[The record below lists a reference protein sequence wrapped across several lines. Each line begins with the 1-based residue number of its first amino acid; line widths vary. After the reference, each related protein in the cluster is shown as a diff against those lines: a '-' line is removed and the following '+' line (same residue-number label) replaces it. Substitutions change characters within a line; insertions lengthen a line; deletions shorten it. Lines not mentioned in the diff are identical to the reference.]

1 MSYGAEIPMTGKK
14 AEYAAEVPSQGL
26 VRLVHARRGHM
37 SARQRLEGGRSLL
50 ARATQSRRRPELSPG
65 HQIGWALAAGTM
77 AIVAAIGLRE
87 WHGAYALSYAVIGGH
102 VDREGLIEVES
113 PIPASVRF
121 SDGTEVLLDPQAKAS
136 VRSVDGHGARV
147 SLTQGTA
154 HVDVFHKPEASW
166 LFDAGPFLIK
176 VTGTAF
182 SLAWKPADQQLDL
195 KMDRGTVEV
204 SGPLS
209 DGSILLRAG
218 QHLIVRVRQRETLIR
233 DAEEDVGPQRPPPD
247 ARPAEPTPSDAAAA
261 AVTTV
266 DSAAAVGS
274 VSGASRAVGRR
285 LENVDWSA
293 DLARGSSEAIVGEA
307 ERLGLE
313 ATLAGASRENL
324 AALADAARYVRHDD
338 LARRALLA
346 QRRRFPGSS
355 AARDASFLLGRLE
368 ESRND
373 VAGAMGW
380 FDRYLSESPSGTY
393 ASEAL
398 GRKMLLVR
406 PLYGEARASAVARD
420 YLSRFPQGVYAARAQ
435 ALTHAP

>member
-1 MSYGAEIPMTGKK
+1 MSFGAEFPMTGKK
-14 AEYAAEVPSQGL
+14 AEYAAEVPSEAL
-26 VRLVHARRGHM
+26 VQLVHARRGHM
-37 SARQRLEGGRSLL
+37 STRQRLEGARSLL
-50 ARATQSRRRPELSPG
+50 ARATRSRRRTGLSLG
-65 HQIGWALAAGTM
+65 RKVGWAVGVGA
-77 AIVAAIGLRE
+77 VAVVVAIGLRE
-87 WHGAYALSYAVIGGH
+87 WHGTYALSYAIIGGH
-102 VDREGLIEVES
+102 VDRAGLIEVES
-113 PIPASVRF
+113 PSPASVRF
-121 SDGTEVLLDPQAKAS
+121 SDGTEVLLDQEAKAS

-182 SLAWKPADQQLDL
+182 TLGWKPADQQLDL

-218 QHLIVRVRQRETLIR
+218 QHLVVRVRQRETLIR
-233 DAEEDVGPQRPPPD
+233 DAEEDVELQRPPPD
-247 ARPAEPTPSDAAAA
+247 ARPAELAPSDATAP
-261 AVTTV
+261 AVTAV
-266 DSAAAVGS
+266 DSAAVGS
-274 VSGASRAVGRR
+274 RSSASNHASRRI
-285 LENVDWSA
+285 ENVDWSA
-293 DLARGSSEAIVGEA
+293 DLARGGAEAIVGEA

-313 ATLAGASRENL
+313 ATLTGANRQNL

-346 QRRRFPGSS
+346 QRRRFAGSS
-355 AARDASFLLGRLE
+355 AARDAAFLLGRLE

-373 VAGAMGW
+373 VASAIGW
-380 FDRYLSESPSGTY
+380 FDRYLGESPSGTY

-406 PLYGEARASAVARD
+406 PLYGETRASAVAQD
-420 YLSRFPQGVYAARAQ
+420 YLNRFPQGVYAARAR
-435 ALTHAP
+435 ALTHAL